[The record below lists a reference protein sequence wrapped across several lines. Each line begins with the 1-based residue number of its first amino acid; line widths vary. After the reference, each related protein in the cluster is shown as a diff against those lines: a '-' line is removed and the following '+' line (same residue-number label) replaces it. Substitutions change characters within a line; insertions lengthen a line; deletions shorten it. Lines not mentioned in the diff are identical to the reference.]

1 MNEMEAILDGP
12 AHSEIVMLLVETAF
26 LPRHEPPQI
35 RGKLGDAIYESMKQC
50 MKKSRGSGFK
60 WLAMQWSLAQQE
72 ALGPTSHWHNY
83 VNEQVHSCSVPRLV
97 TN

>member
-1 MNEMEAILDGP
+1 MKLRRVKLQRVNEMEAILDGP
-12 AHSEIVMLLVETAF
+12 AHSEILMLLVETAF

-60 WLAMQWSLAQQE
+60 WLAMRWE
-72 ALGPTSHWHNY
+72 GGPIHPSNMATA
-83 VNEQVHSCSVPRLV
+83 C
-97 TN
+97 